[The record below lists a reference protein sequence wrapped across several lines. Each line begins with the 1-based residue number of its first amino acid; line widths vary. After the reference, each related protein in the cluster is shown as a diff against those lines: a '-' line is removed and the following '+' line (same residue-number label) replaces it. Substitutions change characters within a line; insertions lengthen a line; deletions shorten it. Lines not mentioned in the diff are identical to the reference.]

1 MISHETDRGPVGEPS
16 DLATQPIGDAAPV
29 ADGVWQLKLP
39 VPFPLHFVSAYL
51 VEGGDG
57 WTLIDAGYDY
67 PPARAAW
74 ETGSTAVGCD
84 LARDVERIVVTHF
97 HPDHIGAARWLGEK
111 TGAPV
116 FMMEREIRFARKI
129 WGSSDAGPFLE
140 YLTRNGMPEEA
151 AGSAAAVM
159 RYALP
164 LPEEMFPLRPGET
177 LTMGE
182 STVRII
188 HVPGHADNQ
197 IVLHDEARGILFAA
211 DHLLL
216 GITPNIGLWPEAE
229 PHPLA
234 RYLESLENTR
244 GLGADLVLPGHGPV
258 FHDLNGRIGEL
269 LFHHEER
276 LETMRRAVS
285 DHPKTAYEVSR
296 IVFRGTLTEHQR
308 CFALAETLAHLD
320 HLVLEGRAQRIE
332 NETEFFRAS

>member
-1 MISHETDRGPVGEPS
+1 M
-16 DLATQPIGDAAPV
+16 

-39 VPFPLHFVSAYL
+39 VPFPLRFVSVYL
-51 VEGGDG
+51 FRGDDG

-74 ETGSTAVGCD
+74 ETGATEVGCD

-116 FMMEREIRFARKI
+116 FMMEREIPFSRKL

-140 YLTRNGMPEEA
+140 YLIRNGMPEVA
-151 AGSAAAVM
+151 AVSAAAVM

-164 LPEEMFPLRPGET
+164 LPDEMFPLRPTEK
-177 LTMGE
+177 LAMGE
-182 STVRII
+182 GAVRII

-197 IVLHDEARGILFAA
+197 IVLHDETRGILFAA

-216 GITPNIGLWPEAE
+216 GITPNIGLWPESE

-234 RYLESLENTR
+234 RYLESLESVR

-258 FHDLNGRIGEL
+258 FHDLDGRLGEL
-269 LFHHEER
+269 ILHHEER
-276 LETMRRAVS
+276 LETMWRTIS
-285 DHPKTAYEVSR
+285 DRPKSPYEVSR
-296 IVFRGTLTEHQR
+296 LVFRGTLTDHQR

-320 HLVLEGRAQRIE
+320 HLILEGRAQQVE
-332 NETEFFRAS
+332 NDAVVFGAA

>member
-1 MISHETDRGPVGEPS
+1 VTVAPS
-16 DLATQPIGDAAPV
+16 ELATQPICEVAPV
-29 ADGVWQLKLP
+29 AVGVWQLKLP
-39 VPFPLHFVSAYL
+39 VPFPLRFVSAYL

-57 WTLIDAGYDY
+57 WTLIDAGYDCL
-67 PPARAAW
+67 PARAAW
-74 ETGSTAVGCD
+74 EAGAVEAGCN
-84 LARDVERIVVTHF
+84 LARDVDRIVVTHF

-116 FMMEREIRFARKI
+116 FMMEREIPFSRKL
-129 WGSSDAGPFLE
+129 WSSSDAGPFLE
-140 YLTRNGMPEEA
+140 YLTRNGMPEA
-151 AGSAAAVM
+151 AAVSAAAVM
-159 RYALP
+159 RYALL

-216 GITPNIGLWPEAE
+216 GITPNIGLWPESE

-234 RYLESLENTR
+234 SYLESLENMR
-244 GLGADLVLPGHGPV
+244 GLGTDLILPGHGPV
-258 FHDLNGRIGEL
+258 FHDLDGRIGEL
-269 LFHHEER
+269 ISHHEER
-276 LETMRRAVS
+276 LEVMRREIS
-285 DHPKTAYEVSR
+285 DRPKTPYEVSR

-320 HLVLEGRAQRIE
+320 HLVLEGRAKQIE
-332 NETEFFRAS
+332 NETIVFGAA